1 MNLNVKQIPVK
12 TYFLEMTERPDLE
25 EIVFNDNF
33 LILRAEKPTI
43 AFYKFLFIS
52 LGNEWG
58 WTSRLIMTDN
68 DLKKDIDDPLLEIYV
83 LYHKGVPAGYFEL
96 DKRKKSEVK
105 LAYFGLFKEFIGKG
119 LGKNFIT
126 FVLKQ
131 AWISNPE
138 KVVLNTCEYDH
149 PAALPLYLKMGFK
162 IYHEEIRREIYPLD
176 FVENKIKQEYQ

>member
-68 DLKKDIDDPLLEIYV
+68 DLKKRY
-83 LYHKGVPAGYFEL
+83 
-96 DKRKKSEVK
+96 
-105 LAYFGLFKEFIGKG
+105 
-119 LGKNFIT
+119 
-126 FVLKQ
+126 
-131 AWISNPE
+131 
-138 KVVLNTCEYDH
+138 
-149 PAALPLYLKMGFK
+149 
-162 IYHEEIRREIYPLD
+162 
-176 FVENKIKQEYQ
+176 